1 VLAVDTGLVAVR
13 PSALG
18 DAVPTGMEIRLDF
31 GIRSSQDLLRAL
43 AVAIFR
49 L

>member
-1 VLAVDTGLVAVR
+1 
-13 PSALG
+13 
-18 DAVPTGMEIRLDF
+18 MEIRLDF